1 MNSRCPAHFYFDK
14 LLRTCQHCLL
24 MCHKTRPPAE
34 CRDTCRDHARRKPPT
49 SHAQHEADDSDD
61 VTSPTRYLPSRSAPT
76 PATVMAEST
85 TKIQASDLEHMLYIV
100 LAISISLTI
109 FVVLMFLIYRRVS
122 RRESLSQPPLG
133 VEMQCMKSAVVHFN
147 PTSKS
152 TFGAGYSQVTTTTE
166 PVSETGHPDTSQM
179 VTNYT

>member
-34 CRDTCRDHARRKPPT
+34 CRDTCRDH
-49 SHAQHEADDSDD
+49 
-61 VTSPTRYLPSRSAPT
+61 APT

>member
-1 MNSRCPAHFYFDK
+1 MTSHCPAHFYFDK

-34 CRDTCRDHARRKPPT
+34 CRDTCRDHA

-61 VTSPTRYLPSRSAPT
+61 VASPTRYLTSRSARTNGAT
-76 PATVMAEST
+76 PATVVAEST
-85 TKIQASDLEHMLYIV
+85 SKIQASDLEHMLYIV

-109 FVVLMFLIYRRVS
+109 FVVLIFLIYRRIR

-133 VEMQCMKSAVVHFN
+133 VEMRCMKSAVVHFN